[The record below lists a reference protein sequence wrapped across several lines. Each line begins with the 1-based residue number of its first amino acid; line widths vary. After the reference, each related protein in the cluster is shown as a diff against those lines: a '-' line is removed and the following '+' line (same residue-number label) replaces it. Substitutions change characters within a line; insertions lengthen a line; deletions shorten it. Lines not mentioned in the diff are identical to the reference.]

1 MSCRYAIAALL
12 LVAPAPVLAQVP
24 PPPSPAIGTTLMA
37 PGLRVTDLNRAIAFY
52 RTALGLVEAMRLHHG
67 SLTEVMLSA
76 DTPRGPLILILLRDD
91 SPGKAPP
98 VTHGDGLAKIVLR
111 VPDVAAVA
119 ARLKAAGHP
128 VEAVHQTAQGPAIL
142 MMTDPDGYRYELVGN
157 RPPR

>member
-12 LVAPAPVLAQVP
+12 LAAPTPVLAQVP
-24 PPPSPAIGTTLMA
+24 PPSPAIGATLMA
-37 PGLRVTDLNRAIAFY
+37 PGLRVTDLDRAIAFY
-52 RTALGLVEAMRLHHG
+52 RTALGLVEATRLHHG
-67 SLTEVMLSA
+67 PLTEVMLSA
-76 DTPRGPLILILLRDD
+76 DSPRGPLILILLHDD
-91 SPGKAPP
+91 SPGKALP

-119 ARLKAAGHP
+119 TRLKAAGHP

-142 MMTDPDGYRYELVGN
+142 MMSDPDGYRYELVGN